1 MAKKKVSPK
10 KANVLDADQIISAYM
25 EDVLNHEKKPVTV
38 YGFCKAHD
46 FEEVSFY
53 QFFGNIEALEKGVWE
68 AFFSQT
74 IRLLEKNPDYAST
87 SSREKMLGF
96 FFSFFELLTLNRS
109 YVLFT
114 LKKDKNMLHS
124 LMALSGL
131 RNHFK
136 SFTKDLIDL
145 DNSSA
150 QSKLTQFQPT
160 VFSEAAWVQLLF
172 TIKFWM
178 DDNSPGFEKTDILIE
193 KSINTVFEVFNNTP
207 LEQVFDLGKFL
218 FKERMA

>member
-1 MAKKKVSPK
+1 MATKKISSK
-10 KANVLDADQIISAYM
+10 KTSVIDADQIISAYM
-25 EDVLNHEKKPVTV
+25 EDVLNNEKKPVTV

-74 IRLLEKNPDYAST
+74 MRLLQKNPDYANT

-114 LKKDKNMLHS
+114 LKSDKNMLHS

-178 DDNSPGFEKTDILIE
+178 EDNSPGFEKTDILIE

>member
-1 MAKKKVSPK
+1 MATKKISSK
-10 KANVLDADQIISAYM
+10 KTSVIDADQIISAYM
-25 EDVLNHEKKPVTV
+25 EDVLNNEKKPVTV

-74 IRLLEKNPDYAST
+74 MRLLQKNPDFANT

-114 LKKDKNMLHS
+114 LKTDKNMLHS

>member
-1 MAKKKVSPK
+1 MATKKISSK
-10 KANVLDADQIISAYM
+10 KTSVIDADQIISAYM
-25 EDVLNHEKKPVTV
+25 EDVLNNEKKPVTV

-74 IRLLEKNPDYAST
+74 MRLLQKNPDYANT

-114 LKKDKNMLHS
+114 LKSDKNMLHS

-150 QSKLTQFQPT
+150 QSKLTQFQPS

-207 LEQVFDLGKFL
+207 LEQVLDLGKFL

>member
-1 MAKKKVSPK
+1 
-10 KANVLDADQIISAYM
+10 
-25 EDVLNHEKKPVTV
+25 
-38 YGFCKAHD
+38 
-46 FEEVSFY
+46 
-53 QFFGNIEALEKGVWE
+53 
-68 AFFSQT
+68 
-74 IRLLEKNPDYAST
+74 
-87 SSREKMLGF
+87 
-96 FFSFFELLTLNRS
+96 
-109 YVLFT
+109 
-114 LKKDKNMLHS
+114 MLHG
-124 LMALSGL
+124 LMALKGL

-150 QSKLTQFQPT
+150 QSKLTQFQPAI
-160 VFSEAAWVQLLF
+160 FSEAAWVQLLF

-178 DDNSPGFEKTDILIE
+178 EDSSPGFEKTDILIE

>member
-1 MAKKKVSPK
+1 
-10 KANVLDADQIISAYM
+10 
-25 EDVLNHEKKPVTV
+25 
-38 YGFCKAHD
+38 
-46 FEEVSFY
+46 
-53 QFFGNIEALEKGVWE
+53 
-68 AFFSQT
+68 
-74 IRLLEKNPDYAST
+74 
-87 SSREKMLGF
+87 
-96 FFSFFELLTLNRS
+96 
-109 YVLFT
+109 
-114 LKKDKNMLHS
+114 
-124 LMALSGL
+124 MALSGL

-136 SFTKDLIDL
+136 SFAKDLIDL

-207 LEQVFDLGKFL
+207 LEQVLDLGKFL